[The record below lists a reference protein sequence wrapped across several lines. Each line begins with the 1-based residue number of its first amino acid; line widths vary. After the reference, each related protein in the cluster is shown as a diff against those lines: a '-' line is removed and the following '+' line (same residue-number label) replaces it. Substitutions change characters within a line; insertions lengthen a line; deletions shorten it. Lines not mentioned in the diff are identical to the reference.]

1 VNKGDYKM
9 GLAAS
14 QARLLSLSMRQ
25 DDNELRGQKI
35 NNRRLALSSKMD
47 AIATAYSKGM
57 SNTRLMMRQSSGSDQ
72 MTTFKASLLA
82 ANGMGL
88 VYGDSKDLVKQ
99 DLTGDA
105 KTNPNYGKYISG
117 GSSPN
122 FTYFT
127 DEVIEAKIVQG
138 SLSIAALDPNTGKA
152 VNVIDWRSDTTSTV
166 SQELDESDDK
176 VVAAKYEADST
187 KVQTADKRL
196 EMELKDLDTQHKA
209 IETEVDAVK
218 KVIDKNIQ
226 GSFKTFG

>member
-1 VNKGDYKM
+1 M

-14 QARLLSLSMRQ
+14 QARLLSLAMRQ
-25 DDNELRGQKI
+25 NDNELRGQKI

-57 SNTRLMMRQSSGSDQ
+57 SNTRLIIRQDSTSDT
-72 MTTFKASLLA
+72 MVAFNKKSLELL
-82 ANGMGL
+82 GL
-88 VYGDSKDLVKQ
+88 CVINNSTHKELTIITEGDDK
-99 DLTGDA
+99 
-105 KTNPNYGKYISG
+105 GKYKYNG
-117 GSSPN
+117 KVLDD
-122 FTYFT
+122 T
-127 DEVIEAKIVQG
+127 DLAKLIETDQV
-138 SLSIAALDPNTGKA
+138 SIATKA
-152 VNVIDWRSDTTSTV
+152 DTDTAGTVHNNIIDWRSDESSRV
-166 SQELDESDDK
+166 GQELDESDDK
-176 VVAAKYEADST
+176 AVAAQYEAEST